1 MKRLRP
7 VSGFIKEYQ
16 ENISG
21 SLNTWVPWIGYINGN
36 DVYVVEF
43 DENTARMNMYAVKK
57 IPPQK
62 YIMFTGC
69 IKLSQR
75 NPPEPNYHL
84 DSVIENPI
92 CYPDFTV
99 DEIMKLRKNP
109 NRMFE
114 SLVGEIYEFQP
125 FSEQI

>member
-1 MKRLRP
+1 MKP
-7 VSGFIKEYQ
+7 VLGFIKEFQ
-16 ENISG
+16 GNIPG
-21 SLNTWVPWIGYINGN
+21 LNVWVPWIGYIGGD

-43 DENTARMNMYAVKK
+43 DENTAGIDMYDVKK

-75 NPPEPNYHL
+75 NLAEPNYHL

-92 CYPDFTV
+92 CYPDLTV
-99 DEIMKLRKNP
+99 DEIMKLRKDP
-109 NRMFE
+109 RQIFK
-114 SLVGEIYEFQP
+114 SLVGKTYEFQP
-125 FSEQI
+125 FSKQI